1 MQSAAPISTSHPDMN
16 QAGMTLFHR
25 TRLAALVVLALATP
39 AHAMVLCATRKGDLV
54 ADEQCRRR
62 EVQLDAQD
70 LGVVGAAGLPGPAGP
85 AGPDGASVERP
96 FRVVDADGKPAC
108 LPVADDG
115 KIMQCVLQP
124 DADDVPIQLVLYR
137 NGTDPEF
144 QYAYYLEPGCRGE
157 AFMTEPQAMI
167 ARGFIFGGRLLAVRD
182 AREMR
187 MARSYERPET
197 TCNGGTLTADGTC
210 CSDFASPVEEN
221 LAPART
227 IVLSTLGIAVP
238 LHGEDR

>member
-1 MQSAAPISTSHPDMN
+1 MN
-16 QAGMTLFHR
+16 QPAMTILHR
-25 TRLAALVVLALATP
+25 TRLVALVVLALGTP

-54 ADEQCRRR
+54 ADEQCRKR

-70 LGVVGAAGLPGPAGP
+70 LGVVGAEGLPGPGGP

-96 FRVVDADGKPAC
+96 FRVVDATGKPAC

-124 DADDVPIQLVLYR
+124 DADDAPIQIVLYR
-137 NGTDPEF
+137 DGYDPDF
-144 QYAYYLEPGCRGE
+144 QYAYYLEPGCKGE
-157 AFMTEPQAMI
+157 AFMTEPLSPLI
-167 ARGFIFGGRLLAVRD
+167 ARGFIFGGRLLAVRGE
-182 AREMR
+182 REMR
-187 MARSYERPET
+187 MAHSYERPET
-197 TCNGGTLTADGTC
+197 NCSGGTPTADGTC
-210 CSDFASPVEEN
+210 CTDFASPVEEN

-227 IVLSTLGIAVP
+227 VVLSTLGITVP